1 MTERITPEGIV
12 LGRNLRGFGYS
23 FSNIGDGE
31 KMNGEPYFAVGAVD
45 INNEGLQK
53 HDDVVLFNSAPLNIR
68 ECDDKDC
75 KTLVEITPNV
85 LGKKDRGK
93 NFLIEFKK
101 KSYVIIEYRINLFL
115 IFCIFIHFRRFHCNH
130 HVACVE

>member
-45 INNEGLQK
+45 INNKGLQK

-101 KSYVIIEYRINLFL
+101 KSYV
-115 IFCIFIHFRRFHCNH
+115 
-130 HVACVE
+130 